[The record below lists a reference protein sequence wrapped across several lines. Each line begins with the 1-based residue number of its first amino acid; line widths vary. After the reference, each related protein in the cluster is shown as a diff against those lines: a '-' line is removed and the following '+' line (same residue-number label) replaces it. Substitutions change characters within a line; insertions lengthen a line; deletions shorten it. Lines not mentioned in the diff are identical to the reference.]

1 MALKNILSQTG
12 VALVTPF
19 KQDESIDFDALG
31 RVIDFNINNGVNYIV
46 TLGTTGETPVLDF
59 AEKKDILQYT
69 FEKVNGRVPIVVGVG
84 GNSTKA
90 VINEINSLPIDNAV
104 AVLSASPYYNK
115 PTQEGIYLHYKH
127 IAEASAKPIIL
138 YNVPGRTARNINAST
153 IVKLSHEVENIK
165 GIKEAG
171 NDMQQCMEIVRDCPE
186 DFLSVSGDD
195 ALCFSQIALG
205 FDGVISVAANCF
217 PKQFSTMIQ
226 LALQN
231 NFLAAREIHY
241 KLLQGYDYLF
251 AENNPAGVKAFL
263 FELGLIENVLR
274 LPVTPV
280 SIALQHQ
287 IKEFVKSLIP
297 IYINTENNI
306 YLKSHF
312 NRWDF
317 CF

>member
-1 MALKNILSQTG
+1 MSLKNILSQTG
-12 VALVTPF
+12 VAIVTPF

-31 RVIDFNINNGVNYIV
+31 RVIDFNINNNVNYIV

-69 FEKVNGRVPIVVGVG
+69 FEKVNARVPIVIGVG

-104 AVLSASPYYNK
+104 AILSASPYYNK
-115 PTQEGIYLHYKH
+115 PSQEGIFQHYKH
-127 IAEASAKPIIL
+127 IAANSSKPIIL
-138 YNVPGRTARNINAST
+138 YNVPSRTARNIDATT
-153 IVKLSHEVENIK
+153 IIKLSQEVENIK

-171 NDMQQCMEIVRDCPE
+171 SDMQQCMEIVRDCPN
-186 DFLSVSGDD
+186 DFLIVSGDD

-217 PKQFSTMIQ
+217 PKQFAMMIN
-226 LALQN
+226 LALQQ
-231 NFLAAREIHY
+231 NFSGARAIHY
-241 KLLQGYDYLF
+241 KLLEGYDFLF

-263 FELGLIENVLR
+263 YELGLIENVLR

-280 SIALQHQ
+280 SAVLQQ
-287 IKEFVKSLIP
+287 KIKQFVEFL
-297 IYINTENNI
+297 
-306 YLKSHF
+306 
-312 NRWDF
+312 
-317 CF
+317 